1 MMTSKNILKYEE
13 TDKTKLK
20 VAKWVS
26 TITNAPI
33 ICIPAFIILCWVFLA
48 DDPVKFAVVE
58 IICLIFTSVASMAII
73 LIWAKKLN
81 TDKDISNRED
91 RPVPLIVGSV
101 SYFIGFLV
109 LLFINAPPII
119 TYLLL
124 CYTCNTLIIMIIS
137 TKWKISIHT
146 TGLIGPASALIL
158 VLGKWGIILGL
169 LLPVVIWSRV
179 TLKKHTMAQAVV
191 GGLNAYFLTIAEIFL
206 FIYLFN
212 LPTYHVAPLAEIVC
226 IVFALI
232 VSPTILAILG
242 HLKDV
247 NTNRK
252 TKPIFYILMVIAF
265 IIFAFIGIDYAII
278 FVVAL
283 AVTLFITW
291 YGGEN
296 FAWYRA
302 IK

>member
-1 MMTSKNILKYEE
+1 MMTSKIYEE

-33 ICIPAFIILCWVFLA
+33 ICIPAFIVLCWVFLA

-91 RPVPLIVGSV
+91 RPIPLIVGSV
-101 SYFIGFLV
+101 CYFIGFLV
-109 LLFINAPPII
+109 LLLIDAPPII

-124 CYTCNTLIIMIIS
+124 CYTCNTLIVMLIS
-137 TKWKISIHT
+137 TQWKISIHT

-158 VLGKWGIILGL
+158 VLGKWGIFLGL
-169 LLPVVIWSRV
+169 LLPIVIWSRV

-212 LPTYHVAPLAEIVC
+212 LPTNHVIPLDQIIWIIIPLV
-226 IVFALI
+226 IT
-232 VSPTILAILG
+232 PTILAILG
-242 HLKDV
+242 YLKD
-247 NTNRK
+247 TGTSGK
-252 TKPIFYILMVIAF
+252 TTKTLWFISIIAVLVFFAVFASFDILIILIIAM
-265 IIFAFIGIDYAII
+265 AIT
-278 FVVAL
+278 L
-283 AVTLFITW
+283 AITY
-291 YGGEN
+291 YGGES
-296 FAWYRA
+296 FSWYRA

>member
-1 MMTSKNILKYEE
+1 MSSKNLLQYEE
-13 TDKTKLK
+13 TNPSKLK

-33 ICIPAFIILCWVFLA
+33 ICIPAFLVLCWVFLA
-48 DDPVKFAVVE
+48 DNPGKFILVE
-58 IICLIFTSVASMAII
+58 VICLVFTSVASMAII
-73 LIWAKKLN
+73 LFWAKKLN

-91 RPVPLIVGSV
+91 RPIPLIVGSV

-109 LLFINAPPII
+109 LLLVNAPPII
-119 TYLLL
+119 TFLLL
-124 CYTCNTLIIMIIS
+124 CYTCNTLIMMLIS
-137 TKWKISIHT
+137 TQWKISIHT

-158 VLGKWGIILGL
+158 VLGKWGIWLGL
-169 LLPVVIWSRV
+169 LLPIVIWSRV

-212 LPTYHVAPLAEIVC
+212 LPTYHVVPLPEIIW
-226 IVFALI
+226 IVLAL
-232 VSPTILAILG
+232 VASPTIIAILG
-242 HLKDV
+242 YLKDI
-247 NTNRK
+247 NKIKK
-252 TKPIFYILMVIAF
+252 TKWIFYILMIILA
-265 IIFAFIGIDYAII
+265 IIFAFVGIDYVII
-278 FVVAL
+278 FIISL
-283 AVTLFITW
+283 AITLFITW

>member
-48 DDPVKFAVVE
+48 DDPFKFAVVE

-124 CYTCNTLIIMIIS
+124 CYTCNTLIVMIIS

-169 LLPVVIWSRV
+169 LLPIVIWSRV

-212 LPTYHVAPLAEIVC
+212 LPTYHIAPLAEIVC
-226 IVFALI
+226 IVFALV

-242 HLKDV
+242 HLKD
-247 NTNRK
+247 NNPNRK
-252 TKPIFYILMVIAF
+252 TKAIFYILMIIAF

-278 FVVAL
+278 FIIAL

>member
-1 MMTSKNILKYEE
+1 MMTNKIYEE

-33 ICIPAFIILCWVFLA
+33 ICIPAFIVLCWVFLA

-58 IICLIFTSVASMAII
+58 IICLIFTSVASMAVI

-91 RPVPLIVGSV
+91 RPIPLIVGSV
-101 SYFIGFLV
+101 CYFIGFLV
-109 LLFINAPPII
+109 LLLIDAPPII

-124 CYTCNTLIIMIIS
+124 CYTCNTLIVMLIS
-137 TKWKISIHT
+137 TQWKISIHT

-158 VLGKWGIILGL
+158 VLGKWGIFLGL
-169 LLPVVIWSRV
+169 LLPIVIWSRV

-191 GGLNAYFLTIAEIFL
+191 GGLNAYFLTIVEIFL

-212 LPTYHVAPLAEIVC
+212 LPTAHITPLPEIVW
-226 IVFALI
+226 IVFALVI
-232 VSPTILAILG
+232 TPTILAILG
-242 HLKDV
+242 YLKDTGV
-247 NTNRK
+247 SGK
-252 TKPIFYILMVIAF
+252 TTKTLWFVSIIIVLAIFLIFSSIDMLIILIIAM
-265 IIFAFIGIDYAII
+265 AIT
-278 FVVAL
+278 L
-283 AVTLFITW
+283 AITY

-302 IK
+302 IN

>member
-48 DDPVKFAVVE
+48 DDPFKFAVVE

-124 CYTCNTLIIMIIS
+124 CYTCNTLIVMIIS

-169 LLPVVIWSRV
+169 LLPIVIWSRV

-226 IVFALI
+226 IVFALV

-242 HLKDV
+242 HLKE
-247 NTNRK
+247 NNPNRK
-252 TKPIFYILMVIAF
+252 TKAIFYILMIIAF
-265 IIFAFIGIDYAII
+265 IIFALIGIDYAII
-278 FVVAL
+278 FIIAL

>member
-48 DDPVKFAVVE
+48 DDPFKFAVVE

-124 CYTCNTLIIMIIS
+124 CYTCNTLIVMIIS

-169 LLPVVIWSRV
+169 LLPIVIWSRV

-212 LPTYHVAPLAEIVC
+212 LPTYHVVPLAEIVC
-226 IVFALI
+226 IVFALV

-242 HLKDV
+242 HLKD
-247 NTNRK
+247 NNQNRK
-252 TKPIFYILMVIAF
+252 TKAIFYILMIIAF

-278 FVVAL
+278 FIIAL